1 MSESENVSGLGDLCA
16 QFNVYIANRPNFSEY
31 SNLDIVSSLSSGEIH
46 GIGQACGN
54 GWRKVFN
61 VYAKLVFALNDKN
74 IVSLQGAK
82 SWQNYRDNALLQNLS
97 NTSLLFSK
105 PILTDVVYTHMM
117 HVVMGKKYAKSLHLP
132 QSLLWLDN
140 EFAIDEHHKLIVCPY
155 FDYRQLSNIKII
167 RLVEMIKLLKL
178 K

>member
-61 VYAKLVFALNDKN
+61 VYAKLVFALN
-74 IVSLQGAK
+74 
-82 SWQNYRDNALLQNLS
+82 LS
-97 NTSLLFSK
+97 F
-105 PILTDVVYTHMM
+105 IH
-117 HVVMGKKYAKSLHLP
+117 
-132 QSLLWLDN
+132 
-140 EFAIDEHHKLIVCPY
+140 I
-155 FDYRQLSNIKII
+155 
-167 RLVEMIKLLKL
+167 
-178 K
+178 